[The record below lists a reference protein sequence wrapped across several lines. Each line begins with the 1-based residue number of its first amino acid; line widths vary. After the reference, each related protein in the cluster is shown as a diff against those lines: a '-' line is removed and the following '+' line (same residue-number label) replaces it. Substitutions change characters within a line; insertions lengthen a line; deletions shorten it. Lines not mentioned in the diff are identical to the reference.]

1 MSESRP
7 PNLLEVGRFGRPH
20 GVRGQIT
27 VNLST
32 DRLERVRPGARLWSG
47 RWFTVVTS
55 REHSGRWVV
64 TLDDVG
70 DRTAA
75 EALVNRV
82 LWAEPIDDP
91 EAVWIHEVIGA
102 RVRDE
107 AGVDQGTCVAVIAN
121 PADDLLELDDGALVP
136 ARFVTSIERVDDQV
150 VIVVDPPAGL
160 FEIYRSTGDE
170 SQDDGADDR

>member
-47 RWFTVVTS
+47 RWFTVVES

-64 TLDDVG
+64 TLDDVV
-70 DRTAA
+70 DRTTA
-75 EALVNRV
+75 EGLVNRV

-102 RVRDE
+102 RVRDV

-121 PADDLLELDDGALVP
+121 PADDLLELHDGALVP
-136 ARFVTSIERVDDQV
+136 ARFVTGIEHVDDQV
-150 VIVVDPPAGL
+150 VVIVDPPTGL
-160 FEIYRSTGDE
+160 FEIYRATDDE
-170 SQDDGADDR
+170 SASDDAGDR